1 MCQTWKNHQSFS
13 LEKHETIP
21 RFFQYPPVAASTSN
35 TSINVQEINSP
46 PPDFFWLAIIKN
58 YSMKNYMLQKCQIND
73 NFAACNRIELFLEI
87 GSQK

>member
-1 MCQTWKNHQSFS
+1 MLYCIINFGVVVGGTHVLIGGASNFS
-13 LEKHETIP
+13 DGGGGN
-21 RFFQYPPVAASTSN
+21 Y
-35 TSINVQEINSP
+35 SINVQEINSP

>member
-1 MCQTWKNHQSFS
+1 MGIMREMGTYCIRHFGVVVWGDPCPYCG
-13 LEKHETIP
+13 E
-21 RFFQYPPVAASTSN
+21 AN

-58 YSMKNYMLQKCQIND
+58 YSMKNYMLQNCQIND